1 MSVRN
6 FFTKKFRKISL
17 TTIFYIDKIKFVKV
31 VDYMK
36 MKHLAELAGVS
47 PSTVS
52 KAFSGSREISEEKDS
67 IFFK

>member
-1 MSVRN
+1 MSGI

-36 MKHLAELAGVS
+36 MKQLAELAGVS

-52 KAFSGSREISEEKDS
+52 KAFSGSRETAKKKDS